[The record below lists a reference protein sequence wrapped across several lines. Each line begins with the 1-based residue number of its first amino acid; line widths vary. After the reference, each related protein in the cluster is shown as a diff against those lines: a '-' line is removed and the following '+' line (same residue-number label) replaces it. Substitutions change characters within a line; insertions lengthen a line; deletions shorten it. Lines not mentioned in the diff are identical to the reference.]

1 MAALTICY
9 SFRKAETWKARNE
22 NAQNFFIKTQEMLS
36 DKLSPGL
43 YMGRDV
49 ATHMQTF
56 YFECTMRN
64 P

>member
-9 SFRKAETWKARNE
+9 SFRKAETWKARDE

-49 ATHMQTF
+49 ATHM
-56 YFECTMRN
+56 
-64 P
+64 